1 MIADA
6 TVLYDAPGPAT
17 IRRQRVYSAIF
28 LVVVAAVLV
37 WVVLKL
43 EDAGEFDSRVW
54 NGLTQSN
61 VISALQDGLLATFKA
76 AVISIVLAVVLGF
89 LLAVGRLSDHRWI
102 RLPFWAVIEFLRAVP
117 VLLMMLLVLKL
128 TGGHNIDP
136 DTRGLIAVVVGLT
149 LYNGSVLAEVF
160 RAGVQAVPKGQVE
173 AAYAIGLRK
182 NQVMTIVLLPQAVR
196 FMLPAIISQCV
207 VALKD
212 TSLGYIVLYP
222 ETVRQGKLIAQFL
235 QNNLMVF
242 VVIAVLFIIMNNL
255 LSELASWL
263 ERRLSRRGRAS
274 KAAAA
279 VEEVLPAG

>member
-1 MIADA
+1 MADA
-6 TVLYDAPGPAT
+6 TVLYDAPGPVT

-37 WVVLKL
+37 WVVIKL
-43 EDAGEFDSRVW
+43 ENAGEFDSRVW
-54 NGLTQSN
+54 NGLTRSN

-89 LLAVGRLSDHRWI
+89 MLAVGRLSDHRWI

-128 TGGHNIDP
+128 TGGHDIDP

-242 VVIAVLFIIMNNL
+242 AVIAVLFIIMNNL

>member
-1 MIADA
+1 MADA

-37 WVVLKL
+37 WIVLKL

-54 NGLTQSN
+54 NGLTRSN

-89 LLAVGRLSDHRWI
+89 MLAVGRLSDHRWI

-128 TGGHNIDP
+128 TGGHDIDP

-182 NQVMTIVLLPQAVR
+182 NQVMTVVLLPQAVR

>member
-1 MIADA
+1 MADA

-54 NGLTQSN
+54 NGLTRSN
-61 VISALQDGLLATFKA
+61 VISALQDGLLATFRA
-76 AVISIVLAVVLGF
+76 AAISIVLAVVLGF

-242 VVIAVLFIIMNNL
+242 VVIAVLFIVMNNL